1 MLSNEEELALKGYIV
16 YMQSINHSPSIAAVK
31 AFSRTL
37 AKKSNAPS
45 HFNTYNGPEDKWY
58 QNFKKRHNLTNR
70 KPDNVDGGRLR
81 MANTTVWKQY
91 FDLLEATIDKLGLRH
106 EPNAILQWIN
116 AMN

>member
-1 MLSNEEELALKGYIV
+1 MPQVTSTHIMG
-16 YMQSINHSPSIAAVK
+16 QGINGIK
-31 AFSRTL
+31 IL
-37 AKKSNAPS
+37 
-45 HFNTYNGPEDKWY
+45 
-58 QNFKKRHNLTNR
+58 KKRHNLTNR